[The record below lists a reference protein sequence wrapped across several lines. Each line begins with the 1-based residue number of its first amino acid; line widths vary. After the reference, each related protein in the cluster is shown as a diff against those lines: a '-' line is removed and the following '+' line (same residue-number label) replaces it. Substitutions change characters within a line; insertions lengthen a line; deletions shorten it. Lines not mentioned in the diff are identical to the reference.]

1 MCLGFGSIYNTTVNV
16 NGRCVG
22 FSHYN
27 SLSPFGCGTFGGF
40 TPGCFGFGFNSHCM
54 GNPFLAGAGVG
65 LGFAAGMTLMP
76 ILPSV
81 FKGIG
86 NACSWTWNNAIKPA
100 FQWVGNGV
108 KNLWNN
114 IFHKKEKTEI
124 DKTTETQNNN
134 IKTNT

>member
-1 MCLGFGSIYNTTVNV
+1 MCFGFGSIYNTTVNV

-27 SLSPFGCGTFGGF
+27 SLSPFGCGRFGGF

-54 GNPFLAGAGVG
+54 GNPFLVGAGVG

-76 ILPSV
+76 LLPSV

-100 FQWVGNGV
+100 CQWVGNGV